1 MNQLD
6 DSNFAGLIRRIESGS
21 DDAAQQ
27 LIDRYGASL
36 RRLARIRLHGN
47 EIRRVVDSQDIYQ
60 SVMAVFFQRVR
71 AGDLQLNSSDDLLRL
86 IATMIRNRVTDK
98 VRRLHAQR
106 RDLRRNISMQ
116 QESIMVVDSDDSPR
130 TMVSRKELMDRFR
143 SLLSD
148 EERVLLDERA
158 QGYEWN
164 EIAERHSATP
174 DKLRKQLKRAM
185 DKVTRILGTAG

>member
-1 MNQLD
+1 
-6 DSNFAGLIRRIESGS
+6 
-21 DDAAQQ
+21 
-27 LIDRYGASL
+27 
-36 RRLARIRLHGN
+36 
-47 EIRRVVDSQDIYQ
+47 
-60 SVMAVFFQRVR
+60 
-71 AGDLQLNSSDDLLRL
+71 
-86 IATMIRNRVTDK
+86 
-98 VRRLHAQR
+98 
-106 RDLRRNISMQ
+106 
-116 QESIMVVDSDDSPR
+116 MVVDSDDSPS